1 MTMATDPILAASPL
15 TVTRQIVEQTSQA
28 VAQVRDNAEKALLEE
43 GDPNEQSV
51 SRPETQPV
59 GTAQESSQ
67 DGGLG
72 QKSAEADKD
81 GAEGGGKNPSRGTA
95 VNTSA

>member
-1 MTMATDPILAASPL
+1 MATDPILAASPL
-15 TVTRQIVEQTSQA
+15 TVTRQIVEQTSQTLE
-28 VAQVRDNAEKALLEE
+28 QVRENVKKVLLET
-43 GDPNEQSV
+43 GDPKEQSV
-51 SRPETQPV
+51 TRPETKPV

-72 QKSAEADKD
+72 QKD
-81 GAEGGGKNPSRGTA
+81 AEGDKGGDQDGSKSPSLGNA

>member
-1 MTMATDPILAASPL
+1 MATDPILAASPL
-15 TVTRQIVEQTSQA
+15 TVTRQIVEQTSQTLE
-28 VAQVRDNAEKALLEE
+28 QVRENVKKVLLEE
-43 GDPNEQSV
+43 GDPKEQSV
-51 SRPETQPV
+51 ARPETKPV

-72 QKSAEADKD
+72 QNSAEDDK
-81 GAEGGGKNPSRGTA
+81 GVTEGGFRNSFRGNV

>member
-1 MTMATDPILAASPL
+1 MATDPILAASPL

-28 VAQVRDNAEKALLEE
+28 VARVRENVEEALLEE
-43 GDPNEQSV
+43 GDPSEQSV
-51 SRPETQPV
+51 ARPETIPV

-81 GAEGGGKNPSRGTA
+81 GTEGGFKNPFRGTA
-95 VNTSA
+95 VNESA